1 MRNDSGASQTRR
13 IARNMLRDLVPCAD
27 FDDVSRRLGFI
38 PASDDVEYV
47 EHVTCHRRRET
58 VEPLMPL
65 IAQLATGAA
74 QVIAG
79 VEGATRGPVSPE
91 QIGVYEA
98 VSRGA
103 AYCVITQLVD
113 HGYLG
118 VYS

>member
-1 MRNDSGASQTRR
+1 MRNDPDASQTRR
-13 IARNMLRDLVPCAD
+13 IARNMLRDLVPCSD
-27 FDDVSRRLGFI
+27 FADVSRQLGFI

-47 EHVTCHRRRET
+47 EHVTCHRRRDT
-58 VEPLMPL
+58 IEPLLPL

-79 VEGATRGPVSPE
+79 IESAARGPVHPE
-91 QIGVYEA
+91 QVGAYEA

-103 AYCVITQLVD
+103 AYSVISQLID

-118 VYS
+118 VYP